1 MKFKVIEYIK
11 KYMMV
16 NEEYQYVE
24 VEKYYSADSW
34 DDLQTLLMTLIDFS
48 DASIRFEV
56 GKEAVDEQ

>member
-48 DASIRFEV
+48 DASTRFEV
-56 GKEAVDEQ
+56 RKGVTNE

>member
-24 VEKYYSADSW
+24 VEKYYSADNW
-34 DDLQTLLMTLIDFS
+34 DDLQNLLMTLIDFS

-56 GKEAVDEQ
+56 RKEVTNE

>member
-48 DASIRFEV
+48 DASTRFEV
-56 GKEAVDEQ
+56 RKEVTNE

>member
-24 VEKYYSADSW
+24 VEKYYSAGSW

-56 GKEAVDEQ
+56 RKEVTNE

>member
-24 VEKYYSADSW
+24 VEKYYSADNW
-34 DDLQTLLMTLIDFS
+34 DDLQTLLMALIDFS

-56 GKEAVDEQ
+56 RKEVTNE